1 MTTNGN
7 FIYKDTEFVIPSTLK
22 NSIQSISI
30 KGKYFIIKLRPQ
42 FQNTEIKTDLTS
54 GWTRLKESIKNKLND
69 YKINDTELI
78 DDIFKLLMLIQ
89 DKIID
94 KSIENSNKENKR
106 NQHKCC
112 LANCN
117 NSVEYHL
124 IGIDVHKI
132 MSACHPCKIGLDKM
146 ATAGLEDIS
155 IRNNYKERKIKNIKF
170 NEHEEYGTYTIEI
183 YGQPTDEIGLPSLE
197 WIQIYG

>member
-1 MTTNGN
+1 MTTNEN

-22 NSIQSISI
+22 NSIKSISI

-42 FQNTEIKTDLTS
+42 FQDIEIKTDITR

-69 YKINDTELI
+69 CKINDVELI
-78 DDIFKLLMLIQ
+78 DGIFKFFKLIQ
-89 DKIID
+89 DIIID
-94 KSIENSNKENKR
+94 KSIENGNKENKR
-106 NQHKCC
+106 NQYKCC

-124 IGIDVHKI
+124 IGIDVNKI
-132 MSACHPCKIGLDKM
+132 MSACDSCIKDLDKM
-146 ATAGLEDIS
+146 AKSGLDTS
-155 IRNNYKERKIKNIKF
+155 IRNNYKEFKIKNIKF

-183 YGQPTDEIGLPSLE
+183 YGQPTDDIDLPSLE
-197 WIQIYG
+197 WIQIYD